1 MAVNTSTALPHLI
14 KEKTAMSNKFEQL
27 LDYLVNEEMDKAN
40 ELFHEIVVEK
50 SREIY
55 ENMIAEEAEEESI
68 EEADAENDNDLD
80 ESDADLEEETTL
92 EIGGDKA
99 DGIPSSTMDPMAMG
113 MDDEEGKP
121 SMDGDLGGMGDGSL
135 EDQVFD
141 LKSELEKLK
150 ADFAELSGD
159 EASEPEHNDG
169 EDDPA
174 FAKSDDDSEDD
185 GEDGDEDG
193 DEEKE
198 NMYSERMLTREYVE
212 KVGNDWDNKSSMRTP
227 GPVGSGTGDKAGQTS
242 VDGKRS
248 VVSTAKNRPTT
259 NASAH
264 NILQG
269 GVGEGSN
276 TGTSPNGKTGG
287 LVGNVKGKF
296 TDGGIHNVDGVKSGV
311 KTLKG
316 QTGWPNN
323 NKSAGPVGS
332 GSGDKAGQTSVTG
345 TKSILDKA
353 Q

>member
-1 MAVNTSTALPHLI
+1 LAVNTSTALPHLI

-55 ENMIAEEAEEESI
+55 ENMIAEEADEDELTK
-68 EEADAENDNDLD
+68 EAQQDDMD
-80 ESDADLEEETTL
+80 ESMDEPVEEETTL
-92 EIGGDKA
+92 EIGGDQA
-99 DGIPSSTMDPMAMG
+99 DGLPTDTMDPMSMG
-113 MDDEEGKP
+113 MDDSEDEEPG
-121 SMDGDLGGMGDGSL
+121 MDGDLGGMGGGSL
-135 EDQVFD
+135 EDKVFD
-141 LKSELEKLK
+141 LEAEFEKLQ
-150 ADFAELSGD
+150 ADFAALKGE
-159 EASEPEHNDG
+159 EHPEPDADNFG
-169 EDDPA
+169 GP
-174 FAKSDDDSEDD
+174 SDDDADNAGEKDD
-185 GEDGDEDG
+185 
-193 DEEKE
+193 DEEADNE
-198 NMYSERMLTREYVE
+198 EEDEGMYSERMLTREYVE

-248 VVSTAKNRPTT
+248 VVSSASGRPTT
-259 NASAH
+259 KASAH

-287 LVGNVKGKF
+287 LSGNVKGKF

>member
-1 MAVNTSTALPHLI
+1 LAVNTSTALPHLI

-55 ENMIAEEAEEESI
+55 ENMIAEEAEEE
-68 EEADAENDNDLD
+68 ELTKEAQHDDMD
-80 ESDADLEEETTL
+80 ESMDDEPVEEETTL
-92 EIGGDKA
+92 EIGGDSGDDFVNK
-99 DGIPSSTMDPMAMG
+99 TMDPMAMG
-113 MDDEEGKP
+113 MNGDDDAEPG
-121 SMDGDLGGMGDGSL
+121 MDGDLGGMGGGSL
-135 EDQVFD
+135 EDKVFD
-141 LKSELEKLK
+141 LEAEFEKLQ
-150 ADFAELSGD
+150 ADFAALKGD
-159 EASEPEHNDG
+159 EKSEPEHSDG
-169 EDDPA
+169 EDDPE
-174 FAKSDDDSEDD
+174 FGPSDDDEGGD
-185 GEDGDEDG
+185 EDGEDG

-227 GPVGSGTGDKAGQTS
+227 GPVGSGSGDKAGQTS

-248 VVSTAKNRPTT
+248 VVSSASGRPTT
-259 NASAH
+259 KASAH

-269 GVGEGSN
+269 GVGEGNN

-287 LVGNVKGKF
+287 LVGNVKGEF
-296 TDGGIHNVDGVKSGV
+296 TNGGTHNVNNVKSGV

>member
-1 MAVNTSTALPHLI
+1 
-14 KEKTAMSNKFEQL
+14 MSNKFEQL

-55 ENMIAEEAEEESI
+55 ENMIAEEAEEEELTKEAQHDDM
-68 EEADAENDNDLD
+68 EESMDD
-80 ESDADLEEETTL
+80 EAVEEETTL
-92 EIGGDKA
+92 EIGGDSA
-99 DGIPSSTMDPMAMG
+99 DGLPTDTMDPMAMG
-113 MDDEEGKP
+113 MDDKEDDG
-121 SMDGDLGGMGDGSL
+121 SGMDGDLGGMGGGSL
-135 EDQVFD
+135 EDKVFD
-141 LKSELEKLK
+141 LEAEFEKLQ
-150 ADFAELSGD
+150 ADFAALKGD
-159 EASEPEHNDG
+159 EKSEPEHSDG
-169 EDDPA
+169 EDDPE
-174 FAKSDDDSEDD
+174 FGSSDDDKKDD
-185 GEDGDEDG
+185 EEGDDEDE
-193 DEEKE
+193 DEG
-198 NMYSERMLTREYVE
+198 MYSERMLTREYVE

-242 VDGKRS
+242 VDGKKS
-248 VVSTAKNRPTT
+248 VVSSASGRPTT

>member
-1 MAVNTSTALPHLI
+1 LAVNTSTALPHLI

-55 ENMIAEEAEEESI
+55 ENMIAEEADEDELTK
-68 EEADAENDNDLD
+68 EAQDDDMD
-80 ESDADLEEETTL
+80 ESMDEPVEEETTL
-92 EIGGDKA
+92 EIGGSDEHDPADKFTN
-99 DGIPSSTMDPMAMG
+99 DVVDPMAMG
-113 MDDEEGKP
+113 MDDGEE
-121 SMDGDLGGMGDGSL
+121 SDIDGDLGGMGGGSL
-135 EDQVFD
+135 EDKVFD
-141 LKSELEKLK
+141 LEAEFEKLQ
-150 ADFAELSGD
+150 ADFAALKGD
-159 EASEPEHNDG
+159 EKSEPEHSDG
-169 EDDPA
+169 EADPE
-174 FAKSDDDSEDD
+174 FGPSDDDEGGD
-185 GEDGDEDG
+185 EDGEDG

-227 GPVGSGTGDKAGQTS
+227 GPVGSGSGDKAGQTS

-248 VVSTAKNRPTT
+248 VVSSASGRPTT
-259 NASAH
+259 KASAH

-269 GVGEGSN
+269 GVGEGNN

>member
-1 MAVNTSTALPHLI
+1 LPHLI

-55 ENMIAEEAEEESI
+55 ENMIAEEAAEDELTK
-68 EEADAENDNDLD
+68 EAQHDDMD
-80 ESDADLEEETTL
+80 ESMDDDTVEEETTL
-92 EIGGDKA
+92 EIGGSDEHDPADKFTN
-99 DGIPSSTMDPMAMG
+99 DVVDPMAMG
-113 MDDEEGKP
+113 MDDGEE
-121 SMDGDLGGMGDGSL
+121 SDIDGDLGGMGGGSL
-135 EDQVFD
+135 EDKVFD
-141 LKSELEKLK
+141 LEAEFEKLQ
-150 ADFAELSGD
+150 ADFAALKGD
-159 EASEPEHNDG
+159 EKSEPEHSDG
-169 EDDPA
+169 EADPE
-174 FAKSDDDSEDD
+174 FGPSDDDEGGD
-185 GEDGDEDG
+185 EDGEDG

-227 GPVGSGTGDKAGQTS
+227 GPVGSGSGDKAGQTS

-248 VVSTAKNRPTT
+248 VVSSASGRPTT
-259 NASAH
+259 KASAH

-269 GVGEGSN
+269 GVGEGNN

>member
-68 EEADAENDNDLD
+68 KEVDDDLEEA
-80 ESDADLEEETTL
+80 DADLEEETTL
-92 EIGGDKA
+92 EIGGDEA
-99 DGIPSSTMDPMAMG
+99 DGLPDSTMDPMAMG
-113 MDDEEGKP
+113 MDDSGDEEPG
-121 SMDGDLGGMGDGSL
+121 MDGDLGGMGGGSL
-135 EDQVFD
+135 EDKVFD
-141 LKSELEKLK
+141 LEAEFEKLQ
-150 ADFAELSGD
+150 ADFAALKGE
-159 EASEPEHNDG
+159 EHEEPDADNFGGPSDNDDDNAG
-169 EDDPA
+169 EKDDADDEDDE
-174 FAKSDDDSEDD
+174 EDE
-185 GEDGDEDG
+185 GQ
-193 DEEKE
+193 
-198 NMYSERMLTREYVE
+198 YSERMLTREYVE

-242 VDGKRS
+242 VDGKKS
-248 VVSTAKNRPTT
+248 VVSSASGRPTT
-259 NASAH
+259 KASAH

-287 LVGNVKGKF
+287 LSGNVKGKF